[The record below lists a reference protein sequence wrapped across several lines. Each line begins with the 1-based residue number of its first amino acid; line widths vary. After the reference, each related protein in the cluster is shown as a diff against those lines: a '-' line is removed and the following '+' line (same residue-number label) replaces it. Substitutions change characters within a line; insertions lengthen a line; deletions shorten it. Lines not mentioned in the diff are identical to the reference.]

1 MPRAGGAGL
10 FSCLCP
16 REAGLL
22 YNNNMQ
28 CYRHP
33 KVETAVSCGKC
44 DRPICTKCMI
54 PGPAGMRCPECA
66 SLRGSALYRVH
77 PGRLALAIIAGLVVG
92 IIGAMIMSAPFVG
105 FFIFFVGPIYGTAVA
120 EAVLRSTGRK
130 RGRLIEAIGIGSILA
145 GALVVFGPQILLFFG
160 LGGTAVSQAAG
171 GAGSPMAGVYL
182 GLGMM
187 SLIWRLIGFA
197 LAISACFYRLRYL

>member
-1 MPRAGGAGL
+1 
-10 FSCLCP
+10 
-16 REAGLL
+16 
-22 YNNNMQ
+22 MQ

-66 SLRGSALYRVH
+66 SLRGSALYQIH
-77 PGRLALAIIAGLVVG
+77 PSRLVLAIVAGLISGV
-92 IIGAMIMSAPFVG
+92 IGAMIMSAPFVG

-120 EAVLRSTGRK
+120 EVVLRASGRK
-130 RGRLIEAIGIGSILA
+130 RGRIIEAIGIGGILV
-145 GALVVFGPQILLFFG
+145 GALVLFVPE
-160 LGGTAVSQAAG
+160 LIAYM
-171 GAGSPMAGVYL
+171 GAGVAASNTAATGAAPTMNPFVL

-187 SLIWRLIGFA
+187 GMLWRLIGFV
-197 LAISACFYRLRYL
+197 LAISACFYRLRHL

>member
-1 MPRAGGAGL
+1 MGEGL
-10 FSCLCP
+10 FLVH
-16 REAGLL
+16 AGVL
-22 YNNNMQ
+22 YNIAMK

-54 PGPAGMRCPECA
+54 SGPAGMRCPECA
-66 SLRGSALYRVH
+66 SLRGSSLYKAH
-77 PGRLALAIIAGLVVG
+77 PARLALAILAGLATG
-92 IIGAMIMSAPFVG
+92 ILGAMIMSAPFVG

-120 EAVLRSTGRK
+120 EVVLRVTGRK

-145 GALVVFGPQILLFFG
+145 GVLVVFGPVLLMSMG
-160 LGGTAVSQAAG
+160 I
-171 GAGSPMAGVYL
+171 AGVSAHAVASGHAPASAGFVWSL
-182 GLGMM
+182 GLMAV
-187 SLIWRLIGFA
+187 LWPAIGFV